1 MEKKQYINGI
11 VCINNLVKRQ
21 RMNGVVLQQILESG
35 VFLLQNITMEK
46 KRFWILVLIVSIS
59 GFSQGMLLPLISI
72 IFEND
77 NVSPLLNGLNA
88 TGLYIGT
95 LLIAPFV
102 EKPLRQFGYKPIII
116 TGGALVFLSL
126 FLFPLWKSV
135 LFWFI
140 LRLVIG
146 IGDHALHY
154 ATQTWITMTAPAE
167 RLGKNVAI
175 YGLSFGLGFAVGP
188 QFVPLV
194 EISEALPFIV
204 SSLLCLAAW
213 SLVFFL
219 KNEKPE
225 TMKGNQHGNTWQR
238 YKNTLK
244 YAWVAFLPPLVYGF
258 LESSLN
264 AIFPVYAVRNH
275 FDVSI
280 VAFMLSAFSVGGI
293 LTQVPLGTLGDK
305 IGRRKVSLIALGGG
319 SLMFFIGSFLE
330 FSSLLVLIS
339 FLLAGMFCGSVFSL
353 GIAYMTDLTPKEL
366 LPTGNLMCSIFFSV
380 GSLTGPSLGG
390 IYVEHVN
397 LSFLALIAALI
408 FTVFIVLL
416 LFGKSKR
423 QVIG

>member
-1 MEKKQYINGI
+1 MK
-11 VCINNLVKRQ
+11 NND
-21 RMNGVVLQQILESG
+21 IA
-35 VFLLQNITMEK
+35 K
-46 KRFWILVLIVSIS
+46 KRFWILVIIVSIS
-59 GFSQGMLLPLISI
+59 GFSQGMLLPLVSI
-72 IFEND
+72 IFEKD
-77 NVSPLLNGLNA
+77 GVASSLNGLNA

-102 EKPLRQFGYKPIII
+102 EQPLRRFGYKPVIV
-116 TGGALVFLSL
+116 TGGALVFASL

-154 ATQTWITMTAPAE
+154 ATQTWITTTAPPE
-167 RLGKNVAI
+167 KLGKNVAI

-194 EISEALPFIV
+194 EINEALPFIV

-213 SLVFFL
+213 SLIFFL

-225 TMKGNQHGNTWQR
+225 PIQVNQHGNTFVR
-238 YKNTLK
+238 YKRAMK

-275 FDVSI
+275 FDLSML
-280 VAFMLSAFSVGGI
+280 AFTLSAFSVGGI
-293 LTQVPLGTLGDK
+293 LTQIPLGTLGDR

-319 SLMFFIGSFLE
+319 GLMFLFGSFFE
-330 FSSLLVLIS
+330 SSEWIILIS

-353 GIAYMTDLTPKEL
+353 GISYMTDLTPKEL
-366 LPTGNLMCSIFFSV
+366 LPTGNLLCSIFFSV
-380 GSLTGPSLGG
+380 GSLAGPFLGG
-390 IYVEHVN
+390 AYVQYVN
-397 LSFLALIAALI
+397 ASFLLLIAGLILSVFFIALI
-408 FTVFIVLL
+408 F
-416 LFGKSKR
+416 GKESKK
-423 QVIG
+423 VV